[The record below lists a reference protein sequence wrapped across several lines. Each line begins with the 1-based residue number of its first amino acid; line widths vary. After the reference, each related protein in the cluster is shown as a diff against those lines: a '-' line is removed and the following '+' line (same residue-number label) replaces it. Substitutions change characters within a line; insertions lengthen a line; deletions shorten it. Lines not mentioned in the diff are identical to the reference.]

1 MKKKMMLWLGAALMA
16 GALAGACGKSKP
28 APTTPPAN
36 TGTMGGDAYGAPMG
50 GDAYGNPCGDMGGNP
65 CGNPCGANPCGG

>member
-16 GALAGACGKSKP
+16 VALVGACGGKSKTP
-28 APTTPPAN
+28 ETTPPSN

-50 GDAYGNPCGDMGGNP
+50 GDAYGNPCGEGGNP
-65 CGNPCGANPCGG
+65 CGGNPCGM